1 MGDSEKN
8 LHLTRRVAIA
18 SGIIG
23 LAGIRAKPA
32 LSQEIALPDLEE
44 TLALLESD
52 AGVRL
57 IYSRFSLVFS
67 LTFDLAVRLSGADS
81 NNPEP
86 AADLPVFPTERPASG
101 EPFGLLTELSVDDQR
116 SAVLAALTERD
127 DPLGAPRGEALSV
140 LINQIAESLAE
151 FGYPVESEPISD
163 ALASC
168 AHVERIAAVTRDTSE
183 EASYLCRRFPFSWF
197 CS

>member
-1 MGDSEKN
+1 MGVSERK
-8 LHLTRRVAIA
+8 LYLTRRVAIA

-23 LAGIRAKPA
+23 LAALRAKPA
-32 LSQEIALPDLEE
+32 LSQEVALPDLEE
-44 TLALLESD
+44 TLALLESN

-57 IYSRFSLVFS
+57 IYSRFSLAFS

-86 AADLPVFPTERPASG
+86 AARLPVFPAERPGSG

-116 SAVLAALTERD
+116 FAVLAALTERD
-127 DPLGAPRGEALSV
+127 DPLSAPRGEALSA
-140 LINQIAESLAE
+140 LINQIARSLAE

-168 AHVERIAAVTRDTSE
+168 AHVERIAVVTRDTSQ
-183 EASYLCRRFPFSWF
+183 EASYFCRHFPFSWF
-197 CS
+197 CK

>member
-1 MGDSEKN
+1 MGDPEKK
-8 LHLTRRVAIA
+8 LYLTRRVAIA

-23 LAGIRAKPA
+23 LAALRAKPA

-44 TLALLESD
+44 TLALLDSS

-57 IYSRFSLVFS
+57 IYSRFSLAFS
-67 LTFDLAVRLSGADS
+67 LTFDLAVRMSGADS
-81 NNPEP
+81 NNPGP
-86 AADLPVFPTERPASG
+86 AAELPVFPAERPASG
-101 EPFGLLTELSVDDQR
+101 EPFGLLTELSVEDQR

-127 DPLGAPRGEALSV
+127 DPLIVPRGEALSV

-151 FGYPVESEPISD
+151 VGYPVESEPISD